1 MVASTVLLCSDGS
14 DVGLRALSAG
24 LALLGSVER
33 PVVAMV
39 VERVDPSLVLGTGFA
54 AGVATP
60 DEAEQMRRDRLA
72 EADDSLGQVR
82 AKLGLPTAERVVL
95 ENDAPGPALCDLAAS
110 LEAAVMV
117 IGTHGHGGIR
127 RAVLGSVS
135 DHIVRHAPCPVVVTA
150 ME

>member
-1 MVASTVLLCSDGS
+1 MTASTVLLCSDGS

-24 LALLGSVER
+24 LALLGSAER
-33 PVVAMV
+33 PVIATVI
-39 VERVDPSLVLGTGFA
+39 EQVDPYMVLGTGFA

-60 DEAEQMRRDRLA
+60 EEAEQIRRDRLA
-72 EADDSLGQVR
+72 AADDSLCQVR
-82 AKLGLPTAERVVL
+82 AKLGLPAAERVVL

-110 LEAAVMV
+110 LAASVMV
-117 IGTHGHGGIR
+117 IGTHGHGGLR